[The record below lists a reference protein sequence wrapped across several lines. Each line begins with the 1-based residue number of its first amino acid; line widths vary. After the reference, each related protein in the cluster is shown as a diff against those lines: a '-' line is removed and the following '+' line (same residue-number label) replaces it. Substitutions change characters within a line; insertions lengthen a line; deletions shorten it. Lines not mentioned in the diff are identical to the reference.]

1 MSRKNRLT
9 KAVAKQFLQDPS
21 EIDLNSYGAIDE
33 SAAAALADYAG
44 KCLTLNGL
52 LVLSADAADRL
63 AEYTGYRIEL
73 NGLDALDEKAAKRL
87 AKYSGSLIELNG
99 LASISDATAKELA
112 AFAGRLD
119 LDGIATLS
127 DSAAASLAQH
137 RGPYLSLNG
146 ITGLSSQAADAL
158 SRYRGQHVSLQG
170 LAPSQGEVL
179 GGELPLSTESHP
191 ARPGRASTGSLTQS
205 KSTTRSPGF
214 IYAPDE
220 ETYEAFM
227 QDGGFSSMRFV
238 EAGAAVLP
246 EELRCIGLQVQR
258 PKTVSQFIESLAQTP
273 YSYLCYAD
281 VEGNPVDV
289 VVCRRVA
296 LDDLPARI
304 EELRQFLA
312 KSRIKFYDCGESI
325 LSCIWGSQEF

>member
-1 MSRKNRLT
+1 MKR
-9 KAVAKQFLQDPS
+9 FLQEPS
-21 EIDLNSYGAIDE
+21 EIDLNSYGVIDE
-33 SAAAALADYAG
+33 AAAAALAGYAG

-52 LVLSADAADRL
+52 VVLSAGAADSL
-63 AEYTGYRIEL
+63 AGYSGYRIEL
-73 NGLDALDEKAAKRL
+73 NGLDALDEKVAKRV

-137 RGPYLSLNG
+137 KGPYLSLNG
-146 ITGLSSQAADAL
+146 ITVLSSKAADAL
-158 SRYRGQHVSLQG
+158 SRHRGQHVSLRG

-179 GGELPLSTESHP
+179 GDELPLSTES
-191 ARPGRASTGSLTQS
+191 RPGRASTGSLTQT

-220 ETYEAFM
+220 EKYEAFM

-246 EELRCIGLQVQR
+246 EEFRCIGLQVHR
-258 PKTVSQFIESLAQTP
+258 PKKASQFIEALAQTP

-281 VEGNPVDV
+281 FEGNPVDV
-289 VVCRRVA
+289 VVCQRVS
-296 LDDLPARI
+296 LDDIPARI

-312 KSRIKFYDCGESI
+312 KNRIEFYDCGESI